1 VHTDFKF
8 HPQVTQIG
16 SYYEPRGHVEIY
28 LVEGDGLTL
37 IDTGCAGAPE
47 QFIAPALQER
57 GLDLKD
63 VRLILNTHGHFDH
76 AGGNARVVAS
86 SACQVWLPAPD
97 AAVAADPD
105 RQFDQYYL
113 QDYQLTG
120 RPHMVEAAKADW
132 RKLVEPSPVNRAL
145 QAGEVLNL
153 GRGIDLR
160 VVPTPGHTRGSVCF
174 YWEREGLL
182 FTGDS
187 IPGGGSRPGGLPL
200 IYHPQDYERSIDLVE
215 TLDINVLCLGHH
227 YVSLSLSRESVKF
240 GRRGKRFIQESREI
254 ARVIAAAMESAAD
267 AQPGAPFLD
276 AAASA
281 VKKIQEHLPVVMNS
295 KTGVPVYGG
304 TSALYNYWLQYAG
317 ASSDACLRLPDSPS
331 SVKSAKSN

>member
-1 VHTDFKF
+1 MHTDFTF

-28 LVEGDGLTL
+28 LLEGDGLTL
-37 IDTGCAGAPE
+37 IDTGCVDAPE
-47 QFIAPALQER
+47 RFIAPALKER

-76 AGGNARVVAS
+76 AGGNARMVAA
-86 SACQVWLPAPD
+86 SACEVWLSAQD

-105 RQFDQYYL
+105 QQFDEFYL

-120 RPHMVEAAKADW
+120 RTHMAEAARVHWK
-132 RKLVEPSPVNRAL
+132 KLVEPSPVTGTI
-145 QAGEVLNL
+145 QAGEVLSL
-153 GRGIDLR
+153 GRGIELR
-160 VVPTPGHTRGSVCF
+160 VIPTPGHTLGSVCF

-187 IPGGGSRPGGLPL
+187 IAGGGSRPGGLPL
-200 IYHPQDYERSIDLVE
+200 IYHPRDYERSMDLVE
-215 TLDINVLCLGHH
+215 TLDINMLCLSHH

-240 GRRGKRFIQESREI
+240 GQIGKRFIQESREI
-254 ARVIAAAMESAAD
+254 ARVIAAALESAVD
-267 AQPGAPFLD
+267 AEPGAPFLD
-276 AAASA
+276 AAAFA

-295 KTGVPVYGG
+295 QTGVPVYGG
-304 TSALYNYWLQYAG
+304 TSALYSNWLQYTG
-317 ASSDACLRLPDSPS
+317 ASSAFARR
-331 SVKSAKSN
+331 A